1 MESRYSPFELS
12 LLLWTVCPLIGLVIY
27 RHNIY
32 FYIPEFQHAF
42 WPWLI
47 EELCRVYFHMLC
59 KLNWWYCNIVAPRN
73 LLITPRQLI
82 YHPGDRIQCS
92 AEGNPA
98 PSYQWTDLVNKINGT
113 VIQGAVLV
121 ISEDMVNGSYVFQC
135 TASNYFNAT
144 IYNEVETLNFTVL
157 PTPVSPTVGK
167 QKLYPHL

>member
-1 MESRYSPFELS
+1 
-12 LLLWTVCPLIGLVIY
+12 
-27 RHNIY
+27 
-32 FYIPEFQHAF
+32 
-42 WPWLI
+42 
-47 EELCRVYFHMLC
+47 
-59 KLNWWYCNIVAPRN
+59 
-73 LLITPRQLI
+73 LI